1 LNSQRLRKIVIVGGG
16 TAGWMAAAAIS
27 KALKNNYCPIE
38 LIESPEI
45 GTVGVGEA
53 TIPPIIV
60 FNHVLG
66 LDENEFVRQTQATF
80 KLGIEFKNWGRQG
93 HKYFHPFGTY
103 GADLDLLS
111 FHHHW
116 LRLRAQGDTTPI
128 DEYSM
133 PIMAARAGKFIRPA
147 TDARNVLSK
156 MSYAFHFDAGLYA
169 TFLRNESM
177 KRGVV
182 RHEAK
187 IVSVKQREDGFIESV
202 RLEDGRD
209 IAGDFF
215 IDCSGFRGLLIEQ
228 ALAAGY
234 ENWSHWLPADRA
246 YAVPCEKEGELT
258 PYTRSTAHAGGWQWR
273 IPLQHRTGNGIVYS
287 SPHCSDD
294 DAVRTLMSNLDGKP
308 LADPRK
314 LSFVTGRRK
323 KTWVKNCVALG
334 LASGFLEPL
343 ESTSIHLIQTAIV
356 KLLTLFP
363 ERVPDEA
370 DVAEYNRLVQLEY
383 ERIRDFVIL
392 HYHATLRDD
401 SELWKYVRHMTI
413 PDSLTHKIE
422 LFRSRGR
429 VFRYDDEL
437 FAETSWVAVMMGQ
450 GIWPRNYDPLADVP
464 PLEELQKK
472 LAAIRAV
479 IQRGTQAIP
488 THAQFIDQHCKAAKL
503 T

>member
-1 LNSQRLRKIVIVGGG
+1 MIVGGG

-27 KALKNNYCPIE
+27 KALKNDYCPIE

-53 TIPPIIV
+53 TIPPILV

-80 KLGIEFKNWGRQG
+80 KLGIEFRNWGTIG
-93 HKYFHPFGTY
+93 HNYFHPFGTY
-103 GADLDLLS
+103 GADLDMLS
-111 FHHHW
+111 FHHYW
-116 LRLRAQGDTTPI
+116 LRLRASGDTTSI

-147 TDARNVLSK
+147 TEARNVLSK
-156 MSYAFHFDAGLYA
+156 MSYAFHFDASLYA
-169 TFLRNESM
+169 TYLRNESM

-187 IVSVKQREDGFIESV
+187 IVSVKQRADGFIEAV
-202 RLEDGRD
+202 RLEDGRE

-228 ALAAGY
+228 TLGAGY

-246 YAVPCEKEGELT
+246 VAVPCEKGGEFT
-258 PYTRSTAHAGGWQWR
+258 PYTRSTAHPGGWQWR
-273 IPLQHRTGNGIVYS
+273 IPLQHRTGNGVVYCS
-287 SPHCSDD
+287 SFCPDD
-294 DAVRTLMSNLDGKP
+294 EATDTLMSNLDGKP

-314 LSFVTGRRK
+314 LQFVTGRRK
-323 KTWVKNCVALG
+323 KSWVKNCVALG

-363 ERVPDEA
+363 ERMPDEA
-370 DVAEYNRLVQLEY
+370 DVAEYNRLVELEY
-383 ERIRDFVIL
+383 TRIRDFVIL
-392 HYHATLRDD
+392 HYHATQRDD
-401 SELWKYVRHMTI
+401 SELWKYVRHMSI
-413 PDSLTHKIE
+413 PDSLAHKIE
-422 LFRSRGR
+422 LFKSRAR

-464 PLEELQKK
+464 SIEELQKK
-472 LAAIRAV
+472 LRSIRAV
-479 IQRGTQAIP
+479 IQRGAQAIP
-488 THAQFIDQHCKAAKL
+488 THAQFIEQHCKATKL
-503 T
+503 M